1 MQTSLD
7 LIKQDIYDKVSDI
20 DDDNV
25 LNAIKTLIEN
35 LQKKLDD
42 NITQTRD
49 VNGYIKEWVKSM

>member
-20 DDDNV
+20 DDENV